1 MTDSPNPTTD
11 ALESVTSTE
20 TQVDQH
26 DDEVET
32 ESTEA
37 DVVAGDY
44 LESSEPTEAAAVD
57 EAEELESSEPAEAAP
72 ADEAEELESSEPA
85 EAAGVEELESSEVDG
100 DSARVPA
107 ADSGSDA
114 ESGEVPSADTGS
126 DAAEELLLQ
135 LEEEPVAG
143 EVVIDD
149 VSMRRALEAILMVTD
164 EPLPALVLAR
174 AVGRP
179 VGDVTG
185 ALKELAGEYTEQG
198 RGFDLREVGGGWRYY
213 TRPAEAQYV
222 EKFVLDGQQAR
233 LTQAALETLAVV
245 AYKQPVS
252 RQRVSAIRGVNVDG
266 VMRTL
271 ISRGLVEDAG
281 ADTESQATLYR
292 TSSYFLERMG
302 MQSLDDLP
310 ELAPY
315 LPEMDDMEEELAA
328 QNAATAEDLGTDAS
342 GTPEAPTLPDGVTP
356 EAVSTPEPA
365 EAVTSDV
372 GAAGIDGDLST
383 SEDPQ
388 LDLEHE
394 EPELEPAEELE
405 AGGDTELDQEEADPA
420 EIPET
425 GGDSEDDTDDAD
437 DDSDD
442 SEDDDVEVVVPDDD
456 DSDDDDDLDEDDSD
470 EDDDHLESAEELTGE
485 TEDVRMEAAEDLVDE
500 DSAADG
506 VPVDGERTA
515 GDVGDA
521 ETAQYR
527 VRSDD

>member
-11 ALESVTSTE
+11 ALDSVTSTE
-20 TQVDQH
+20 TPVDQH
-26 DDEVET
+26 DEVET
-32 ESTEA
+32 ESAEPA
-37 DVVAGDY
+37 AVEGEDLD
-44 LESSEPTEAAAVD
+44 SSESAQV
-57 EAEELESSEPAEAAP
+57 P
-72 ADEAEELESSEPA
+72 ADDSSA
-85 EAAGVEELESSEVDG
+85 
-100 DSARVPA
+100 
-107 ADSGSDA
+107 
-114 ESGEVPSADTGS
+114 

-135 LEEEPVAG
+135 LEEEPAAG

-149 VSMRRALEAILMVTD
+149 VTMRRALEAILMVTD

-179 VGDVTG
+179 VGDVAE
-185 ALKELAGEYTEQG
+185 ALKALAGEYTEQG

-252 RQRVSAIRGVNVDG
+252 RARVSAIRGVNVDG

-302 MQSLDDLP
+302 MQTLDDLP

-328 QNAATAEDLGTDAS
+328 QNAPTAEDLGTEA
-342 GTPEAPTLPDGVTP
+342 GTPDGVTP
-356 EAVSTPEPA
+356 EAVGTPEPA

-372 GAAGIDGDLST
+372 GAAGIDGDLSST
-383 SEDPQ
+383 ENPQ

-394 EPELEPAEELE
+394 EPDLEPAEELE

-425 GGDSEDDTDDAD
+425 GGGSEDDT
-437 DDSDD
+437 
-442 SEDDDVEVVVPDDD
+442 EDTEEDTDD
-456 DSDDDDDLDEDDSD
+456 DSDDDGGEIVVPEDEDEDEDDEDDLVDDSDDD
-470 EDDDHLESAEELTGE
+470 EDDDLLESAEELTGE
-485 TEDVRMEAAEDLVDE
+485 
-500 DSAADG
+500 
-506 VPVDGERTA
+506 RTA
-515 GDVGDA
+515 GDVSDA
-521 ETAQYR
+521 EQAQYR